1 MARKQGKRQIYMPSG
16 RASAD
21 RQFCG
26 SWMYQRGSV
35 TFVGEIHP
43 CYRLEKRTIEML
55 GVEKTVAHI
64 LKKGW
69 DVKTGWTAKEIERDL
84 RRAIKLCFITEVKK

>member
-1 MARKQGKRQIYMPSG
+1 MPAG

-26 SWMYQRGSV
+26 SWMYQRGAII
-35 TFVGEIHP
+35 FVGELNP
-43 CYRLEKRTIEML
+43 FYWLTKQTIEML
-55 GVEKTVAHI
+55 GVEKTVSHI

-69 DVKTGWTAKEIERDL
+69 DVKTGWTKKEIERDL
-84 RRAIKLCFITEVKK
+84 RQAITLCLNTKVKK